1 MKNDLDRSCFKVTY
15 PSQYRAYVAN
25 TLASVEWW
33 KTVGL
38 PSHGWQTVG
47 AQMAEELG
55 PRADRTA
62 EGDGSRSTWSEVLEV
77 PLEAL
82 ERGRRFQTYDRE

>member
-1 MKNDLDRSCFKVTY
+1 MKNDLDRSCFRVTH
-15 PSQYRAYVAN
+15 PSQYRV
-25 TLASVEWW
+25 TVERHLASVEWW
-33 KTVGL
+33 AKVGMPSYGWRTVE
-38 PSHGWQTVG
+38 
-47 AQMAEELG
+47 AEMAEELG

-82 ERGRRFQTYDRE
+82 ARGTRFQTYDRE